1 MSLVL
6 QRHALEIMIL
16 VDIFLNSIFLN
27 LKYIYL
33 FSILLDFGVENLIEL
48 IKETNFPWLMSN
60 VVDSETKKPLAL
72 ANTKHVIDFNGLK
85 VDNLFYLKNRN
96 K

>member
-16 VDIFLNSIFLN
+16 VEFFN
-27 LKYIYL
+27 LIYLINYYIYL
-33 FSILLDFGVENLIEL
+33 FLILPDFGVENLIEL

-85 VDNLFYLKNRN
+85 VFVLF
-96 K
+96 